1 MPVMA
6 DRIEWKE
13 DKIMAIVITNGN
25 YYITYTD
32 TGATKKTKDINDA
45 YQFTA
50 LGDAIRGMNKARG
63 QTKNYYVYDTFTQ
76 HTLWKRMTQEEL
88 IQAQEDKTFQANV
101 KRCNNGKI
109 KRKKYSQDTRKLI
122 YNKAGGRCELCGRP
136 ILFSDMTLDHVK
148 PLSMG
153 GLDEVENLA
162 CVCLADNRFKD
173 NVLPEDF
180 IQRITEIF
188 LYQTEK
194 KNGNSLK
201 WKIVHRMLVKMI

>member
-1 MPVMA
+1 
-6 DRIEWKE
+6 
-13 DKIMAIVITNGN
+13 
-25 YYITYTD
+25 
-32 TGATKKTKDINDA
+32 
-45 YQFTA
+45 
-50 LGDAIRGMNKARG
+50 
-63 QTKNYYVYDTFTQ
+63 
-76 HTLWKRMTQEEL
+76 
-88 IQAQEDKTFQANV
+88 V
-101 KRCNNGKI
+101 KRCKNGKI

-122 YNKAGGRCELCGRP
+122 YNKAGGRCELCGRA
-136 ILFSDMTLDHVK
+136 ILFEDMTLDHVK

-201 WKIVHRMLVKMI
+201 WKIVHRMLVKMM